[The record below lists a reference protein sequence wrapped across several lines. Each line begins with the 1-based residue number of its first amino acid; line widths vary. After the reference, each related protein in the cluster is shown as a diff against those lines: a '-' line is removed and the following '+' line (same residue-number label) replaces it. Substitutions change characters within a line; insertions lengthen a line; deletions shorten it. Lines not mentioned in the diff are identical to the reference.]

1 MKVLTTSLVLV
12 LAVAFGSPVLA
23 ASDPVK
29 AGHHKST
36 LATAETYKAPTHKKA
51 MKGMSESGI
60 VSDIPRNRPEC
71 KKVGG
76 TWDDQTNTC
85 NEKKKM

>member
-23 ASDPVK
+23 ASDPV
-29 AGHHKST
+29 
-36 LATAETYKAPTHKKA
+36 TAETYKAPTHKKA